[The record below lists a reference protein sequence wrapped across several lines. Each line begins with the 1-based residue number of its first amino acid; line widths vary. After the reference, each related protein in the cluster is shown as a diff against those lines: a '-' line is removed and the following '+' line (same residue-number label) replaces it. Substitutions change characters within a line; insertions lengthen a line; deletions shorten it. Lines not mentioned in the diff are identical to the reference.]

1 MESGKN
7 VEQGTHSELLEMEG
21 AYSALVKLQLEAG
34 EGGGNGGEKKG
45 KGVGGRSAAAGS
57 SSLSPA
63 AASPGSSSPSGVPE
77 VSAAVSAGAAAAAA
91 AAASRAAEGIAA
103 AGAASAAAEAAAASD
118 AAPEHTLG
126 WRRLWALS
134 KDDWPSILVGVLG
147 SAALGKGEK
156 FQFFFRDEERGSFFS
171 TLIDL
176 NPYVSLC

>member
-77 VSAAVSAGAAAAAA
+77 VSAAVSAAAAA